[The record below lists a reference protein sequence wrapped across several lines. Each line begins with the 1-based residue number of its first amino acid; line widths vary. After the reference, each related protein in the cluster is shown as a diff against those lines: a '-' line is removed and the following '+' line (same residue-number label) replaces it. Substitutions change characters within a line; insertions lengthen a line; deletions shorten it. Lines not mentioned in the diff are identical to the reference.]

1 MPQLL
6 PTQTKTLELLTHLT
20 SYSDLMVL
28 VSGPQGAGKTT
39 LAQALFSSREGS
51 DCLYIKASVM
61 LGTTGVLAAL
71 AEHWGLDAI
80 EEDTPESREM
90 IRAESQLRFKDENNF
105 LVIIDQADQLEA
117 DALNDLAHF
126 ALLLQDS
133 LSFALFGVSGYEREV
148 KQSPAQAPVYVQIL
162 EPLSASE
169 AEELLTWAYGVDG
182 HCPFNES
189 TMERLQESSGSWP
202 GPLLAQAEKAMGV
215 TDSSTVISPPA
226 RQASSKR
233 MVALL
238 VVASMAVAI
247 AVVYRLHGPE
257 LVDQLQAALES
268 PATEDS
274 SAQASAVN
282 EVAVT
287 TDTLADDATADAPET
302 HALPSTPVVAVTGNI
317 PAEPTSTE
325 TAVEET
331 VVDANQERDG
341 VPTET
346 LQNETVL
353 AESVQTGVTPAPA
366 VESLETSVAS
376 GPAAGAAS
384 EYVTEPSDAETR
396 DAEQVVT
403 DTAFSAE
410 SMAEADA
417 AEVSDAAHS
426 GVQSDGAPAT
436 VNALASTEDQTL
448 LATTPEPATVEK
460 ETPQPAIPEP
470 SVSPYSDD
478 EAALLAAQ
486 DGYIVQ
492 LLGTHSKASADAFRS
507 EWQDQIPLY
516 LYRSS
521 YNERDWFVATTGI
534 FSDPFSAQEALEGL
548 PEQLRSQ
555 SPWIRPLSQ
564 VKAAIR

>member
-6 PTQTKTLELLTHLT
+6 PTQNKTLELLTHLT

-39 LAQALFSSREGS
+39 LAQALSSSRDKS

-61 LGTTGVLAAL
+61 LGMSGVLSAL
-71 AEHWGLDAI
+71 AEHWGLDPV
-80 EEDTPESREM
+80 EDDTSESREM
-90 IRAESQLRFKDENNF
+90 IRAESQLRFKDETNF
-105 LVIIDQADQLEA
+105 LVIIDQADQLDA

-126 ALLLQDS
+126 ALLLQES
-133 LSFALFGVSGYEREV
+133 VSFALFGVSGYEREV

-182 HCPFNES
+182 HCPFNEN
-189 TMERLQESSGSWP
+189 TMERLQESSGNWP

-215 TDSSTVISPPA
+215 TDSTTMISTPV
-226 RQASSKR
+226 RQGSSRR

-257 LVDQLQAALES
+257 LMNQFQAMMEEKTAEEAPVVVSAEKDPVVTTELAVQES
-268 PATEDS
+268 PETVESASEAEVQAVDVVADS
-274 SAQASAVN
+274 SGS
-282 EVAVT
+282 
-287 TDTLADDATADAPET
+287 ATAEATPTVTESLAQSDASDALSDKPTDAAVVQQGAVEAGNLTSSSTSVET
-302 HALPSTPVVAVTGNI
+302 PADTATPAEAPVTEQVAGEAVVADKK
-317 PAEPTSTE
+317 
-325 TAVEET
+325 TA
-331 VVDANQERDG
+331 
-341 VPTET
+341 
-346 LQNETVL
+346 
-353 AESVQTGVTPAPA
+353 
-366 VESLETSVAS
+366 
-376 GPAAGAAS
+376 
-384 EYVTEPSDAETR
+384 
-396 DAEQVVT
+396 
-403 DTAFSAE
+403 
-410 SMAEADA
+410 
-417 AEVSDAAHS
+417 
-426 GVQSDGAPAT
+426 APAT
-436 VNALASTEDQTL
+436 DEQNIVQDAGEDNVPEVTAALASTEDQTL
-448 LATTPEPATVEK
+448 LVTSSGSAPAPAAAPATATTPETKVAVDQKSAPAA
-460 ETPQPAIPEP
+460 TPAA
-470 SVSPYSDD
+470 VSPYSDD
-478 EAALLAAQ
+478 EAALLAAE

-492 LLGTHSKASADAFRS
+492 LLGTYSKGSADTFRS

-521 YNERDWFVATTGI
+521 YKEREWYVVTTGI

>member
-71 AEHWGLDAI
+71 AEHLGLDAI

-182 HCPFNES
+182 HCPFNEN
-189 TMERLQESSGSWP
+189 TMERLQESSGNWP

-274 SAQASAVN
+274 AAQASAVN

-287 TDTLADDATADAPET
+287 TDTLADDVTADAPET
-302 HALPSTPVVAVTGNI
+302 HALPSTPVVAVTGTI

-331 VVDANQERDG
+331 AVDANQERGG
-341 VPTET
+341 VPAEAV
-346 LQNETVL
+346 QNETVL
-353 AESVQTGVTPAPA
+353 AESVQTEVTPAPA

-376 GPAAGAAS
+376 GSTAAAAS
-384 EYVTEPSDAETR
+384 ESVTESSDAEVR
-396 DAEQVVT
+396 DAEQAVT
-403 DTAFSAE
+403 DTAIDAE

-417 AEVSDAAHS
+417 AEVAHS
-426 GVQSDGAPAT
+426 NVQSDGAPAT

-460 ETPQPAIPEP
+460 ETPQPAIPAP